1 MRNFQLLEDDCDDQV
16 QLMKNMQQ
24 MIDQICHYESIK
36 VDKEF
41 RKIFRVNQT
50 LEEPRESLFRL
61 AKKK

>member
-24 MIDQICHYESIK
+24 MIDQICQYESIK

-61 AKKK
+61 ANKK